1 MSKKLL
7 AFAALSAWL
16 AACSAESS
24 TEGDQIPCVEDGDCP
39 TGFSCGDGYCEGTSS
54 STADAGLKP
63 SVDGGGVVV
72 MASGD
77 SQGVDA
83 EVVVETDD
91 CKGPSCEIEAGDSV
105 TFSAPDVEGYRF
117 TGWSG
122 DERCVGVERTL
133 TLTNVKANIQCVANY
148 VKRVVVEGSA
158 EGTRVT
164 ASSSAPFADC
174 SGSRCVV
181 DEGSAVVLSVD
192 ARDGYRFTGFVGTG
206 CENTEGMSVSVTASK
221 SDVLCTAGYV
231 QSFAVTGSIEG
242 TSGSVTASS
251 SSPHALCAG
260 GACSVD
266 PGATVE
272 LTAPTLD
279 DYRFAGWSGDPGCVG
294 TAASL
299 TLTVIDAGIDCTANY
314 VRRVQIRGTSS
325 GTPTPVA
332 LSASSTNSF
341 AECSAG
347 GCEVDE
353 GSTVVLSAPTV
364 DGYRFTGF
372 AGLGCEDVSGASVT
386 VVASGDVVCTASYVA
401 GIAVIGNVSGASGT
415 VAASSS
421 AAFAM
426 CSNGVC
432 VVDQGSD
439 VTLLAPIVDGHRF
452 LGWSG
457 DSGCTG
463 NSRTLALLDV
473 VVSKTCTANFEAVR
487 VTVTGAAN
495 PAAGGSVSAS
505 ASAGNP
511 SCSGAS
517 CTVNYGTSV
526 TLNANENT
534 GYEFAGWSGDCSG
547 TTRPFALNSVTQ
559 NRACTASFR
568 LRRVTLNLATS
579 PTNLGQVSIA
589 TPSAGNP
596 SSCSATACTVDYGTS
611 LTIQAAPT
619 TSNAR
624 FSAWGGSQG
633 CAGEASH
640 AVTLDGNKTCTATYI
655 QQYDIAAVVGPAGG
669 GTVSASVGQ
678 NACASAAC
686 TVDPNTQVTLRAAP
700 SQPSHR
706 FVNWTG
712 NNAACTGNNETLTL
726 QNVDA
731 TCTANFEPVR
741 VTVTGAANPA
751 AGGSVSVSASAGNPS
766 CSGASCTVNYGTSVT
781 LNATENTG
789 YEFVGWSGD
798 CAGTTRPFALNSVTQ
813 NRACTA
819 SFRLHRVTL
828 NLATSPTNLGQV
840 SIATPSAG
848 NPSSCS
854 ATACTVDYGT
864 SLTIQAAPTTS
875 NARFSAWGGSQ
886 GCAGAPSHAVTLDGN
901 KTCTATYIQQ
911 YDIAAVVGP
920 AGGGTVSAS
929 VGQNACASAACTVDP
944 NTQVTLRAAPSLP
957 SHRFVNWTGANAACT
972 GSNETLTL
980 QNVDAACTA
989 NFALQRFTVS
999 GTSSP
1004 SGRTVTATSQS
1015 AGASCGGATCTVN
1028 YGSAVTLTATAS
1040 TTDYQFHSWSGSG
1053 CSDQDVDQN
1062 PLTLTLSPVTASR
1075 TCTAVYRIRVGVALA
1090 AGSGSGGVNITNPGT
1105 SGTCAT
1111 DQRTCWVTAGTSVT
1125 INAATT
1131 SAQRFVRWAG
1141 SAGCAGAQSHALTV
1155 DAPTTCQASFYNL
1168 WATSYAQPYGKSG
1181 RDALLRDF
1189 AGLIPGT
1196 DNQLAIVGRASH
1208 IRRYGIGI
1216 DTLDDNSGRV
1226 LSDRILLSDTTN
1238 MYGVDVAGDLSE
1250 HVIVG
1255 SYGVNPSMGMLQ
1267 GGRDRETGFHYAF
1280 KSGANTNLHEVTSLF
1295 NGQYA
1300 AVGSEGTSREEQGR
1314 IVLIEPTGS
1323 LVANRALRMTMQD
1336 NQTCTKTIMPTRVE
1350 GFAGRATNAAEPYVA
1365 VGYGVYQFNDTTSV
1379 RYLNLWSFTSAGNT
1393 ASVDVWL
1400 DSQGQSTYS
1409 LTPHGILALARGRFL
1424 IYGMRHD
1431 TFSITSA
1438 TDAFWVLTDA
1448 NLKPVAQGRLG
1459 NPEISEA
1466 FHHAVEGENGD
1477 IVLVGRAVRSRR
1489 QDFDALFVRLNREG
1503 VLQSQMLWASEL
1515 DDTFNRVLWM
1525 PEGGYAISGTRSVV
1539 GAQSPFDFQQWAART
1554 DENGSMPFGPNSGFN
1569 AFDPKLPVGAINA
1582 TATPWLCHANTD
1594 LGDNRFDVTGTEAD
1608 PETTETP
1615 HVP

>member
-568 LRRVTLNLATS
+568 LR
-579 PTNLGQVSIA
+579 
-589 TPSAGNP
+589 
-596 SSCSATACTVDYGTS
+596 
-611 LTIQAAPT
+611 
-619 TSNAR
+619 
-624 FSAWGGSQG
+624 
-633 CAGEASH
+633 
-640 AVTLDGNKTCTATYI
+640 
-655 QQYDIAAVVGPAGG
+655 
-669 GTVSASVGQ
+669 
-678 NACASAAC
+678 
-686 TVDPNTQVTLRAAP
+686 
-700 SQPSHR
+700 
-706 FVNWTG
+706 
-712 NNAACTGNNETLTL
+712 
-726 QNVDA
+726 
-731 TCTANFEPVR
+731 
-741 VTVTGAANPA
+741 
-751 AGGSVSVSASAGNPS
+751 
-766 CSGASCTVNYGTSVT
+766 
-781 LNATENTG
+781 
-789 YEFVGWSGD
+789 
-798 CAGTTRPFALNSVTQ
+798 
-813 NRACTA
+813 
-819 SFRLHRVTL
+819 RVTL